1 MQNKFSS
8 KSGFSVIEVMIWVFI
23 FTLGLISIYMLI
35 SSSISMNYES
45 KNKVIASNLARECIE
60 LTRNIRDSNY
70 NSNHS
75 WDQINPKGDVN
86 AKFSTWS
93 YKIEN
98 DYSDSASFPIEVEK
112 INNSDFWEWSSE
124 LNWKMQNYRLYLDSD
139 NRYTHNSSWNEKT
152 HFYRY
157 LWVDEVKYN
166 SGWTTETIDD
176 AFKITC
182 RVYWLQNGLHKTD
195 IKTIITDFK
204 RN

>member
-75 WDQINPKGDVN
+75 WDQINPNGDISD
-86 AKFSTWS
+86 KFSTWS
-93 YKIEN
+93 YYTIEN
-98 DYSDSASFPIEVEK
+98 NYFNYASFPIEVK
-112 INNSDFWEWSSE
+112 VISDFWEWSSE
-124 LNWKMQNYRLYLDSD
+124 LNWKMQNYRLYLDPE
-139 NRYTHNSSWNEKT
+139 NRYTYNIWWTNEKT

-157 LWVDEVKYN
+157 LWVDDVKYN
-166 SGWTTETIDD
+166 SGWDIIIDD
-176 AFKITC
+176 ALKITC